1 MTIINQIISF
11 KLSGISYS
19 GTSTQLNS
27 TAGVT
32 PGTCIAS
39 KALVVDSVRNI
50 TNINALT
57 VTTLNATTINGTL
70 ASGPQTG
77 ITSLGTLAN
86 MSISNNMN
94 IVGHDGGT
102 RGLVLGS
109 TLVTASGLQ
118 LNYNNVTTIGVA
130 EASKALILNSSGSI
144 SGINSLSSTSLNTTN
159 LTINGT
165 LLTVSGTQL
174 NYNNVTTPGMAQNSR
189 SLVLDSNGSISGI
202 ISLSTFGLTATN
214 ITGTLTSGPQN
225 NITSVG
231 TLTGLTMS
239 GAISGVTNITMSGN
253 LTTTGNITANNLSG
267 TITTSAQPNITS
279 LGNISNLT
287 VTGQI
292 TADTISATNIS
303 VGGANITSALT
314 NLGSISGITNG
325 TALADKALI
334 LNASR
339 NIINI
344 NSLTSTTLV
353 ATNITGSLSTAS
365 QPNITSLGTLT
376 NLAIGGS
383 ITSVTDIT
391 MTGSLSGA
399 NSISSTSLNGR
410 IDTSSQPNITSLGR
424 LSSLVVDG
432 NTGMGTTTPSR
443 QLEINSSIGSCLR
456 LSFGAPTGSA
466 TNFSDFTLNSNGTLN
481 INASSN
487 FINLR
492 SNIVIGNSNSENVLY
507 FRGVTG
513 DSLNHTVISERLYG
527 AADFSELL
535 LFKGNDQSGLF
546 GPDRIRLRAGEI
558 RFQFINANEEYGT
571 LLDNNDALI
580 MGSDGRICINSNVNP
595 TQQLTIN
602 NSAGNC
608 LRLVNND
615 TDSTSVNIN
624 IPSAG
629 TINFKTSSSTSAL
642 STSLQIG
649 DSVDTTNNVLLLGTT
664 NNTSPTGGLIR
675 IVTASSGGN
684 YIQSGFGNVSGS
696 ASDLIIGNMSQTI
709 TASIRKIIFK
719 ADGKVGFGT
728 SAPTRALE
736 INDAAGNCLR
746 LTHNDNDG
754 SAANFVDISV
764 SNTGILTIA
773 PSSNNTNITGILSIS
788 NNTAST
794 SSTTGALQV
803 TGGAYFGAA
812 SLFNGNLT
820 NNATIIAGNAAISAA
835 SWTTSGIQ
843 FRTSATTYTNTTAGT
858 AASAVFNS
866 FARPTLAASSAL
878 TTTNAA
884 TVYIDGSPAAGIN
897 QIITNTYSLWVNSG
911 NSLFGGSLTVNGA
924 TTLSSTLGV
933 TGVTTLSNDLILS
946 SSSATLSLTGVSS
959 VITLNNITA
968 STSSTTGALRVA
980 GGAYFGTASIFGGPL
995 TVNGA
1000 TSLVTT
1006 LGVTGVTTLSSN
1018 LTLTGASAIL
1028 SISGASAILTIS
1040 NNAASTSSTTGALQV
1055 AGGAYFGAASLFGGN
1070 LTNNATIIAGNAA
1083 VSTASWTTS
1092 GIQFRTS
1099 ANTYTN
1105 TGAASSSTVTSA
1117 VFNSFARPTLAA
1129 SNTSVTTTNAAT
1141 VYIDN
1146 SPLAG
1151 ANQTITN
1158 TYSLWVNSGN
1168 SLFGGNVGIGMSS
1181 RPTYPL
1187 DFGST
1192 AQNMHL
1198 SLFGGNYG
1206 FGACNTNLQSFSDNG
1221 FTWHTVDGAVT
1232 GTGAAPGTQV
1242 GKLYS
1247 SGHFEVSSGIRAGAF
1262 SAVPYISGAGVEM
1275 HYALNIGDVFAYDRS
1290 NNVYKTLRLNGSSG
1304 ITILSDG
1311 KVGIGVSS
1319 PTVPLEVSSISTSY
1333 SGNYGYLSWNAS
1345 GFATAGNTSSVNF
1358 SAKFNGR
1365 IYVTDE
1371 VDVFSDRRI
1380 KENIREITE
1389 DESERFINTIKPIH
1403 FKYKNNS
1410 KKAYGYIAQ
1419 DIMKAG
1425 FDDIVQIHKQ
1435 DGLEEE
1441 IEDDGFVNPKDY
1453 GFTVAYDEI
1462 PAILH
1467 KYILKQNDKIK
1478 NLEQQMVEMQKTLE
1492 LLLQKN

>member
-1 MTIINQIISF
+1 MTIVNQIISF

-39 KALVVDSVRNI
+39 KALIVDSFRNI

-130 EASKALILNSSGSI
+130 EASKTLILNSSGSI
-144 SGINSLSSTSLNTTN
+144 SGINSLSSTSLTTTN

-202 ISLSTFGLTATN
+202 ISVSTFGLTATN

-231 TLTGLTMS
+231 TLTSLTMS

-253 LTTTGNITANNLSG
+253 LTTTGTITANNLSG

-279 LGNISNLT
+279 LGTVSDLT
-287 VTGQI
+287 VSGQI
-292 TADTISATNIS
+292 TATTISATNIS
-303 VGGANITSALT
+303 VGGTNITSALT

-325 TALADKALI
+325 TALGDKALI
-334 LNASR
+334 LDASR

-344 NSLTSTTLV
+344 NSVTSTNLI
-353 ATNITGSLSTAS
+353 ATTITGSLSTASQPNVTSLGTLTGLTMSGAISGATNIAMTGSLTGANSISSTSLNGRIDTAS

-376 NLAIGGS
+376 NLL
-383 ITSVTDIT
+383 V
-391 MTGSLSGA
+391 
-399 NSISSTSLNGR
+399 NG
-410 IDTSSQPNITSLGR
+410 NI
-424 LSSLVVDG
+424 
-432 NTGMGTTTPSR
+432 GMGMTSNSLPPA
-443 QLEINSSIGSCLR
+443 QLIINSSIGSCLR

-466 TNFSDFTLNSNGTLN
+466 VNFTDFTLNSSGALTVN
-481 INASSN
+481 SSN
-487 FINLR
+487 NIINLQ
-492 SNIVIGNSNSENVLY
+492 SNVVIGKSNSENVLY
-507 FRGVTG
+507 FNGVTG
-513 DSLNHTVISERLYG
+513 DPSNSTVISERIYNTSG
-527 AADFSELL
+527 EFSELL
-535 LFKGNDQSGLF
+535 LFKGNDPSGSF

-558 RFQFINANEEYGT
+558 LFQFINSGEDYST
-571 LLDNNDALI
+571 LADNNNALI
-580 MGSDGRICINSNVNP
+580 MGSDGRIGINSRSNS
-595 TQQLTIN
+595 TQQFTIN
-602 NSAGNC
+602 STAGNC

-629 TINFKTSSSTSAL
+629 TITFKTSSSASTS

-649 DSVDTTNNVLLLGTT
+649 DTADSTGNVFLLGTT
-664 NNTSPTGGLIR
+664 ATSTSTGGLIR
-675 IVTASSGGN
+675 MITTVNGN
-684 YIQSGFGNVSGS
+684 YIQSGQRNSSGS
-696 ASDLIIGNMSQTI
+696 SADLIIGDMSQTI
-709 TASIRKIIFK
+709 TASARKIIFK
-719 ADGKVGFGT
+719 ANGKVGFGT
-728 SAPTRALE
+728 SAPNTALE
-736 INDAAGNCLR
+736 INDETGNCLR

-754 SAANFVDISV
+754 TATNYADILV
-764 SNTGILTIA
+764 SSTGSLTIA
-773 PSSNNTNITGILSIS
+773 PSSTNTNITGSLSIT
-788 NNTAST
+788 NT
-794 SSTTGALQV
+794 LEV
-803 TGGAYFGAA
+803 TGTSTFRG
-812 SLFNGNLT
+812 S
-820 NNATIIAGNAAISAA
+820 IIAGNTAVSAA

-843 FRTSATTYTNTTAGT
+843 FRTSAITYTNTTSGT
-858 AASAVFNS
+858 AVSAVFNS

-884 TVYIDGSPAAGIN
+884 TVYIDNSPAAGTN
-897 QIITNTYSLWVNSG
+897 QTITNAYSLWVNSG
-911 NSLFGGSLTVNGA
+911 NSLFGGPLTVNGA

-933 TGVTTLSNDLILS
+933 TGVATLSNDLILS
-946 SSSATLSLTGVSS
+946 GVSATLSISGASARL
-959 VITLNNITA
+959 VISNTTA
-968 STSSTTGALRVA
+968 STSSSTGALQVA
-980 GGAYFGTASIFGGPL
+980 GGAYFGAASVFEGTLRVNAATTLANTL

-1000 TSLVTT
+1000 TSLTNT

-1018 LTLTGASAIL
+1018 LTLSGPSATL
-1028 SISGASAILTIS
+1028 SISGTSARLTIS
-1040 NNAASTSSTTGALQV
+1040 NTTASTSSTTGALQV
-1055 AGGAYFGAASLFGGN
+1055 AGGAYFGAASLFAGN
-1070 LTNNATIIAGNAA
+1070 LTNNATIIAGNAPVTA
-1083 VSTASWTTS
+1083 ASWTTS

-1099 ANTYTN
+1099 ANIYTN
-1105 TGAASSSTVTSA
+1105 TGSASSSTVASA

-1129 SNTSVTTTNAAT
+1129 SNTGITTTNAAT

-1146 SPLAG
+1146 SPVAG
-1151 ANQTITN
+1151 TNQTITN
-1158 TYSLWVNSGN
+1158 AYSLWVNSGN
-1168 SLFGGNVGIGMSS
+1168 SLFGGNVGIGMTSK
-1181 RPTYPL
+1181 PTYTL

-1192 AQNMHL
+1192 AQNMHIN
-1198 SLFGGNYG
+1198 LFGGNYG
-1206 FGACNTNLQSFSDNG
+1206 IGACNNNLQSFSDNG
-1221 FTWHTVDGAVT
+1221 FTWHTVDATVT
-1232 GTGAAPGTQV
+1232 GNGSAPGTQI
-1242 GKLYS
+1242 GRLHS
-1247 SGHFEVSSGIRAGAF
+1247 SGHFEASSGIRAGTY
-1262 SAVPYISGAGVEM
+1262 SVPPYSGAGVEM
-1275 HYALNIGDVFAYDRS
+1275 HYASDIGDVFAYDRT
-1290 NNVYKTLRLNGSSG
+1290 NNGYKTLRLNGPSG

-1319 PTVPLEVSSISTSY
+1319 PTVPLEVGTVSTTFT
-1333 SGNYGYLSWNAS
+1333 GNYGYLSSTVS
-1345 GFATAGNTSSVNF
+1345 GFTTAGNTGSVNF

-1365 IYVTDE
+1365 IYVTQE

-1403 FKYKNNS
+1403 FKYKNNG